1 MNKRYAIVAC
11 FLMATSQLTKL
22 KLLNTVGKTL
32 RVFDVQGSYILDL
45 KEYPAAIYYLQDSRN
60 NKSYKLIK
68 K

>member
-1 MNKRYAIVAC
+1 M
-11 FLMATSQLTKL
+11 
-22 KLLNTVGKTL
+22 NTVGKTL

>member
-1 MNKRYAIVAC
+1 MNK
-11 FLMATSQLTKL
+11 FLIYEQTLCDCSLFFNGYFIT
-22 KLLNTVGKTL
+22 NETL